1 MIIIRIFSKFSKI
14 LSKHQKF
21 RIFELFIL
29 MIIAGFMEML
39 SVSLM
44 IPFITTIINPDK
56 VMSNEL
62 VQKILKVSSIQAYSI
77 FLVFLSLLMAAIYLV
92 KNLFLMFQLT
102 VQEKFVRNNQLEM
115 QKNLM
120 KSFMSR
126 PYEFFLTAQSGEI
139 IRIVST
145 DTSTAFFSLTQLLQV
160 FSELIV
166 TAVLLITIFAI
177 APVLTVALG
186 AVLLSIT
193 LLIYA
198 ISKNR
203 LKKIGNRQIKVG
215 ADMNQTLLQSI
226 QGIKEIKLMRRESF
240 FQDNY
245 AQSGKLYVRG
255 MYISMLLSL
264 MPRFMLEASAMCSFF
279 IIMAVMIY
287 RGTDIATLL
296 PIISA
301 VAMAA
306 VRLLPSMNRISYSM
320 ANLTFSEPAVDK
332 LVENMKYL
340 DYLEE
345 AKAESGMRNGD
356 DKALLGN
363 KSFSKSIQGEDI
375 TYKYPTG
382 HTPVLEHAGF
392 EIKKGQS
399 VGIVGASG
407 AGKTT
412 VVDIILGLLK
422 PQDGYVKMDG
432 TDIELDMNNWL
443 SQLGYIPQSIFM
455 LDGSIR
461 DNVAFGLPKE
471 NIDDNRVWEALREA
485 SLEGF
490 VRSLPDGLETEI
502 GERGVRISG
511 GQRQRIG
518 IARALYGNPEI
529 LFFDE
534 ATSALDN
541 ETEAAIMESIN
552 HLHGSKTMII
562 IAHRLTTIEN
572 CDVVYRVA
580 DGKMVRER

>member
-1 MIIIRIFSKFSKI
+1 MIILRIISKFSKI
-14 LSKHQKF
+14 LSKHQKI
-21 RIFELFIL
+21 RIVELFIL
-29 MIIAGFMEML
+29 MVIAGFMEML

-44 IPFITTIINPDK
+44 IPFITTIISPDE

-62 VQKILKVSSIQAYSI
+62 VQKIMEMLGIQIYST
-77 FLVFLSLLMAAIYLV
+77 FLVFLSLMMAVVYFI
-92 KNLFLMFQLT
+92 KNLFLMFQMT
-102 VQEKFVRNNQLEM
+102 IQEKFVRNNQMEM

-120 KSFMSR
+120 ASFMSR

-139 IRIVST
+139 IRVVSS
-145 DTSTAFFSLTQLLQV
+145 DTSIAFSALTQLLQV
-160 FSELIV
+160 FSEVVV
-166 TAVLLITIFAI
+166 TAILMITIFVI
-177 APVLTVALG
+177 SPGLTITMG
-186 AVLLSIT
+186 GILLFIT
-193 LLIYA
+193 FLIYA
-198 ISKNR
+198 ISKKR
-203 LKKIGNRQIKVG
+203 LKKVGERQIKVY
-215 ADMNQTLLQSI
+215 ADMNQTMLQSI
-226 QGIKEIKLMRRESF
+226 QGIKEIKLMRREKY
-240 FQDNY
+240 FQDHY
-245 AQSGKLYVRG
+245 AQSGKIYVRG
-255 MYISMLLSL
+255 LYISMLLSM

-287 RGTDIATLL
+287 GGTDLATLL
-296 PIISA
+296 PAVSA

-306 VRLLPSMNRISYSM
+306 VRLLPSMNRISYAM
-320 ANLTFSEPAVDK
+320 AQMTYNEPAVDK

-340 DYLEE
+340 SYKKE
-345 AKAESGMRNGD
+345 AESENNAHKEGIKKFLNGN
-356 DKALLGN
+356 L
-363 KSFSKSIQGEDI
+363 FSQGIQVEDI
-375 TYKYPTG
+375 TYSYPTG
-382 HTPVLEHAGF
+382 HAPVLEHAGF

-399 VGIVGASG
+399 IGIVGASG

-422 PQDGYVKMDG
+422 PQEGYVKMDG
-432 TDIELDMNNWL
+432 TDIEMDKDNWL

-471 NIDDNRVWEALREA
+471 DIDDKQVWEALREA
-485 SLEGF
+485 SLEDY
-490 VRSLPDGLETEI
+490 VRSLPEGLDTEI

-518 IARALYGNPEI
+518 IARALYSDPKI

-541 ETEAAIMESIN
+541 ETEAVIMDSIN

-580 DGKMVRER
+580 DGKVTRER